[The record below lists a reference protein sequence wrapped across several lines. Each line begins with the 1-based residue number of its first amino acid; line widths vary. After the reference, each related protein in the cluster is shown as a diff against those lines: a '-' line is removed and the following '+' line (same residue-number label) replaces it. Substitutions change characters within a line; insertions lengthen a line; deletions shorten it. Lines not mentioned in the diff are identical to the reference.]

1 VPKIEKKLLLLY
13 FKRKVMQFK
22 TGSIMKINGYRR
34 FDFPARFYDERKV
47 QLESKRLAYE
57 KQHELAA
64 KGEHASLLREKISGS
79 WVRNDDYRR
88 SIFNS
93 NLRLL
98 VILGVLLLV
107 ILTFAGMSDLGSF
120 IERMKNG

>member
-1 VPKIEKKLLLLY
+1 
-13 FKRKVMQFK
+13 MQLK
-22 TGSIMKINGYRR
+22 TGSIMKINGFRR
-34 FDFPARFYDERKV
+34 FDFPARFYDERKT

-57 KQHELAA
+57 KQHALAE
-64 KGEHASLLREKISGS
+64 KGEHASLLRAKIADS

-98 VILGVLLLV
+98 VILGVLLVV
-107 ILTFAGMSDLGSF
+107 ILAFAGMSDLGSF
-120 IERMKNG
+120 IERMKNA